1 MLKNELSK
9 SSSPYLLQHKNNPV
23 HWQEWSEDI
32 LEKAKAENKC
42 LLISIG
48 YSACHWCHVMA
59 HECFENDE
67 VADLMNKHFINIK
80 IDREERPDIDQIY
93 MDAAQILTGRGGWPL
108 NAFALPDGRPFYA
121 GTYFPKENWIKVLTN
136 IAQAYKEQPNTIIDT
151 AKRLTE
157 GINNQDIFE
166 PDSAKDDLTEN
177 ELQNHYKSWYQNID
191 FKKGGIDKAPKF
203 PMPCVWQSLLE
214 YHATYHDKKA
224 LEAVEVTLDNMLH
237 GGIYDWVG
245 GGFSRYSVD
254 EYWFAPHFEKMLYDN
269 AQLISLY
276 ADAFKITQNPQYQT
290 CVEESIDFL
299 NEELKSE
306 TSGYYSALDA
316 DSEGEEG
323 LYYTWTFQELEDI
336 LSKDEMD
343 LATVYFNLKPQ
354 GNWEN
359 QRNILAQVINI
370 EELAKKFQYSLE
382 KAQKLLGAV
391 KTKLKTKRDKRVK
404 PGLDNKLITAHNAM
418 LVKAFVK
425 SYQATSYTT
434 YKKIALDLMQKLIK
448 NSINSDYSVN
458 RLMNKSKP
466 QGFLD
471 DYAFMIE
478 ALIFAYEISFEVY
491 YLKEA
496 EKLIDYTFEHF
507 YDDHQ
512 QLFYYANKNTQ
523 LIARKIEF
531 SDNVIPSS
539 NAVMAENLWRLGHL
553 LSKDEFINTAT
564 SMLYK
569 VQHLFEKFSLYFA
582 NWHKLNIA
590 VIKGQIDLAITG
602 PNALSHAQEIQ
613 KSYHPYINYCGGN
626 KEDLP
631 QLVQKTK
638 TKTDQIFICQNKT
651 CTKPLTNIKKTIEA
665 LKMQK
670 N

>member
-1 MLKNELSK
+1 MKNNLSK
-9 SSSPYLLQHKNNPV
+9 SSSPYLLQHKDNPV
-23 HWQEWSEDI
+23 HWQEWSDDV
-32 LEKAKAENKC
+32 LEKAKTENKC

-59 HECFENDE
+59 HECFEDKE

-121 GTYFPKENWIKVLTN
+121 GTYFPKDNWIKILTN
-136 IAQAYKEQPNTIIDT
+136 IAQAYQEQPKTIIDT
-151 AKRLTE
+151 AERLTE

-166 PDSAKDDLTEN
+166 TDSAKNNLTEI
-177 ELQNHYKSWYQNID
+177 ELQNYYKSWFQNID
-191 FKKGGIDKAPKF
+191 FKDGGIDKAPKF

-214 YHATYHDKKA
+214 YHATYQDKKA
-224 LEAVEVTLDNMLH
+224 LNAVEVTLDKMFH

-276 ADAFKITQNPQYQT
+276 ADAFKITRNPQYQT
-290 CVEESIDFL
+290 CIEESIVFL
-299 NEELKSE
+299 NEELKSDN
-306 TSGYYSALDA
+306 SGYYSALDA

-323 LYYTWTFQELEDI
+323 LYYTWTLQELEDI
-336 LSKDEMD
+336 LSKDEMA
-343 LATVYFNLKPQ
+343 LAKVYFNLKPQ

-359 QRNILAQVINI
+359 QRNILAQDVSI
-370 EELAKKFQYSLE
+370 EASANKFQYTLTE
-382 KAQKLLGAV
+382 TKQHLDDI
-391 KTKLKTKRDKRVK
+391 KTKLKTQRDKRVK

-425 SYQATSYTT
+425 SYQATSNDSH
-434 YKKIALDLMQKLIK
+434 KKMALDLMHKLIK
-448 NSINSDYSVN
+448 SSINSDYSVN
-458 RLMNKSKP
+458 RLMDKSKP

-478 ALIFAYEISFEVY
+478 ALIFVYEITFEID

-496 EKLIDYTFEHF
+496 EKLVDYTFNHF
-507 YDDHQ
+507 YDDQQ
-512 QLFYYANKNTQ
+512 QLFYYADKNSQ

-553 LSKDEFINTAT
+553 LSKDEFTDVTI
-564 SMLYK
+564 SMLKK
-569 VQHLFEKFSLYFA
+569 VQHLYKKFSLYFA

-590 VIKGQIDLAITG
+590 VLRGQIDVAITG
-602 PNALSHAQEIQ
+602 PNAIDNAHELQ
-613 KSYHPYINYCGGN
+613 KIFWPYVNFCGGDSEN
-626 KEDLP
+626 LP
-631 QLVQKTK
+631 QLQHKVKTN
-638 TKTDQIFICQNKT
+638 TDQFFICQNKT
-651 CTKPLTNIKKTIEA
+651 CSKPLNDIAESKKAINK
-665 LKMQK
+665 LI